1 MTASTT
7 KLAMTRDI
15 NGFNTFGLIPSTIK
29 YNTTLAAGVAQ
40 TFTTPSDQASYLAI
54 FSMEPGASV
63 WCALNTT
70 AALPGGSVAA
80 TSSELNPTS
89 WQVSSGDTISVISP
103 NTTAEIGVKFY
114 AVS

>member
-1 MTASTT
+1 MALPTTA
-7 KLAMTRDI
+7 LLMTRDQS
-15 NGFNTFGLIPSTIK
+15 GAVTFGLIPSTIK

-40 TFTTPSDQASYLAI
+40 TFTTPSDTAKYLAI

-70 AALPGGSVAA
+70 AAVPGVSVAA

-89 WQVSSGDTISVISP
+89 WQVEAGDTISVISP

-114 AVS
+114 AIS